1 MMNSLRSVLIYFA
14 ALFLLA
20 ACFRQDDEVP
30 IRLVDPWVRATVAGQ
45 TAAAGYIEF
54 HSKKPVRLVKV
65 TSPQAGAVGIHRMV
79 HRNDIMRME
88 ELGTFDIPANETI
101 VFAPNGLHFM
111 LTDLKA
117 PLAAGDEVTLGFTF
131 EFADKTT
138 LQLNALA
145 EVRAN

>member
-1 MMNSLRSVLIYFA
+1 MKIPRSVLVFLSV
-14 ALFLLA
+14 LFLLV
-20 ACFRQDDEVP
+20 ACSSQDDEVP
-30 IRLVDPWVRATVAGQ
+30 IRMVDPWVRATVGGQ

-65 TSPQAGAVGIHRMV
+65 TSPQAGTVGIHRTV
-79 HRNDIMRME
+79 HQNDIMRME
-88 ELGTFDIPANETI
+88 ELGVLEIPANQTI
-101 VFAPNGLHFM
+101 TLAPNGLHFM
-111 LTDLKA
+111 LTNLKS
-117 PLAAGDEVTLGFTF
+117 PLAAGDEATLSFTF

>member
-1 MMNSLRSVLIYFA
+1 MMNILRSVLIHFA

-20 ACFRQDDEVP
+20 ACSWQDDEAP

-54 HSKKPVRLVKV
+54 HSKKSVRLIKV

-79 HRNDIMRME
+79 HRHDIMRME
-88 ELGTFDIPANETI
+88 EFGTLDIPANETI

-111 LTDLKA
+111 LTNLKA
-117 PLAAGDEVTLGFTF
+117 PLAAGDEVTLGFKF